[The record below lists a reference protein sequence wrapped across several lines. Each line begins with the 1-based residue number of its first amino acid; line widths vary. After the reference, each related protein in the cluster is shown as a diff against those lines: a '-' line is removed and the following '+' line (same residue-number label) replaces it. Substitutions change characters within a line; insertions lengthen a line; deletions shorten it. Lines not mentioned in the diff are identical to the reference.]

1 MLAANISNPPPESGY
16 QQQWATLFLLLTAAE
31 NIDLAKVEAIVRAAL
46 PDWEFDT
53 FVAYKTLVTVKGG
66 MPTSGP
72 WAGRNGMELPYVMSI
87 KANARTVSRAAANTE
102 VSVAQV
108 PSSLIGVT
116 LGVGGKVTLTGI
128 ATDLIRTTVRPRLDA
143 LGYRTSYMGF
153 SQYGKPSVATLSVD
167 KGLPLTPALPPQ
179 DAEKPPQES
188 STWLWWLVFGGAA
201 TTIYAYSRP
210 RRGSGRGLVRSPA
223 F

>member
-87 KANARTVSRAAANTE
+87 KANARTASHAAANTE
-102 VSVAQV
+102 VS
-108 PSSLIGVT
+108 SST
-116 LGVGGKVTLTGI
+116 LGVRGKVTLTGI
-128 ATDLIRTTVRPRLDA
+128 ATDLIRTAVYPKLNS